1 MRRWFFVTFLTF
13 CTSGFASALG
23 WDVSVPGARAR
34 LGFGGGFFVGAWS
47 ELRLEVS
54 NAGAYQVRLDS
65 QSGRYRDGFKPL
77 KANLTIPEGSGVR
90 VQTLQ
95 IPLSNHVV
103 RLTLSG
109 ESGSKTV
116 TLEPF
121 DTAMA
126 ISITDGVAGAR
137 GNSFEL
143 TGEDLPTN
151 PALLLGVP
159 EVLVKNNVVMPAS
172 LLAALA
178 AGSRV
183 FLPESQ
189 MLPTLNGAIGLGRL
203 ERDPASDSLPATINL
218 EALARSIVPAVDVP
232 PGRHTFLGWWAVGGF
247 VVGLGIFSARRTER
261 WFVIGSA
268 CAMLVFG
275 LVGFWA
281 FAPQTSFTQNT
292 AQVLI
297 GARGWG
303 LKMVVESRFDLQA
316 STLALPSGAK
326 SLTGESLEYLADRV
340 NLKSLAW
347 QKHFY
352 LLPPTVSAVSLRVV
366 NQRIENTGNQN
377 FSEIQVVGSGVQEP
391 VLPGLSAKISQTGYS
406 SQFNFE
412 ALPVGSVVGRV
423 KGIEA
428 KFVIAL
434 PEDTQ

>member
-1 MRRWFFVTFLTF
+1 MRHAFFVTVLTV
-13 CTSGFASALG
+13 CSSSFASALG

-54 NAGAYQVRLDS
+54 GAGAYQLKLDS

-77 KANLTIPEGSGVR
+77 KASLTVPEGSGVR

-95 IPLSNHVV
+95 IPLSNHVA

-109 ESGSKTV
+109 EAGSQTV
-116 TLEPF
+116 MLEPF
-121 DTAMA
+121 DSAMA
-126 ISITDGVAGAR
+126 ISITDGAAGAR
-137 GNSFEL
+137 GNSFEIAP
-143 TGEDLPTN
+143 EDFPVN

-159 EVLVKNNVVMPAS
+159 DVVVSHQLVSSAS
-172 LLAALA
+172 VLAALA

-183 FLPESQ
+183 FVPEGQ
-189 MLPTLNGAIGLGRL
+189 MLPKLNGAIGLGRL
-203 ERDPASDSLPATINL
+203 ERYPESRRLPVTVNL
-218 EALARSIVPAVDVP
+218 EALARSIAPAVGVP
-232 PGRHTFLGWWAVGGF
+232 LGRHTFLGWWAVGGF
-247 VVGLGIFSARRTER
+247 VVGLGIYSARRTER
-261 WFVIGSA
+261 SFVIGSA
-268 CAMLVFG
+268 CAMFVFG

-281 FAPQTSFTQNT
+281 FAPQTSFVQNT

-303 LKMVVESRFDLQA
+303 LKMNVVSRFDLQA
-316 STLALPSGAK
+316 STVALPKGAK
-326 SLTGESLEYLADRV
+326 SLSGESLEYLADRV

-347 QKHFY
+347 QKHSY
-352 LLPPTVSAVSLRVV
+352 WLPPVVSAVTLRVV
-366 NQRIENTGNQN
+366 NQRIENIGNQN

-391 VLPGLSAKISQTGYS
+391 VLPGSSAKISQTGYS

-412 ALPVGSVVGRV
+412 ALPVGSVVAKV
-423 KGIEA
+423 KGAEA

>member
-1 MRRWFFVTFLTF
+1 MLRWFSVLVLTF
-13 CTSGFASALG
+13 CTSSFASALG

-47 ELRLEVS
+47 ELQLEVS
-54 NAGAYQVRLDS
+54 GAGAYQVKLDS
-65 QSGRYRDGFKPL
+65 LIGRYRDGFKPL
-77 KANLTIPEGSGVR
+77 KATLTVSEGSGVR
-90 VQTLQ
+90 IQTLQ

-103 RLTLSG
+103 KLTLTG
-109 ESGSKTV
+109 EAGSKTV

-121 DTAMA
+121 DSAMA
-126 ISITDGVAGAR
+126 ISVTDGIAGAR

-143 TGEDLPTN
+143 TGEDLPAN

-159 EVLVKNNVVMPAS
+159 EVVVNNLVMPAS

-183 FLPESQ
+183 FVPENQ
-189 MLPTLNGAIGLGRL
+189 MLITLNGAIGLGRL
-203 ERDPASDSLPATINL
+203 ERDPGSSRLPATVNL
-218 EALARSIVPAVDVP
+218 EALARSVVPAVGVP
-232 PGRHTFLGWWAVGGF
+232 AQKHTFLGWWAVGGF
-247 VVGLGIFSARRTER
+247 VVGLGIYSARRTDR
-261 WFVIGSA
+261 SFVIGAAS
-268 CAMLVFG
+268 AMLVFG

-281 FAPQTSFTQNT
+281 FAPQASSSQNT
-292 AQVLI
+292 TQVLI

-303 LKMVVESRFDLQA
+303 LKMVVVSRLDLQA
-316 STLALPSGAK
+316 STLALPRGAK
-326 SLTGESLEYLADRV
+326 SLTGESFEYLADRV
-340 NLKSLAW
+340 SLKSLAW
-347 QKHFY
+347 QKHSY
-352 LLPPTVSAVSLRVV
+352 LLPPVVSAVPLRVV
-366 NQRIENTGNQN
+366 NQRIENIGDQN

-391 VLPGLSAKISQTGYS
+391 IAPGMSAKISGTGYA

-412 ALPVGSVVGRV
+412 ALPVGSVVGRI